1 MSTPDPVAAVNP
13 PPRRKPLFLAGVLLI
28 ILGPVLNFVQI
39 SMAKLSTPWYLPIL
53 ATAGVVCLIA
63 SLRQR
68 RSVIRIVFATLF
80 TMLCGGEWY
89 MLLIAAKTPPY
100 TGPAQVGSKVPEFS
114 ATLADG
120 TAFTNEN
127 LAKGGEGRTALIF
140 NRGRW

>member
-1 MSTPDPVAAVNP
+1 MSNSEPNSTAVA
-13 PPRRKPLFLAGVLLI
+13 PPRRRPLFLIGVLLI

-39 SMAKLSTPWYLPIL
+39 SMAKLTTPWYLPIL
-53 ATAGVVCLIA
+53 ATVGVACLIA

-68 RSVIRIVFATLF
+68 RSVVRIVFATLF
-80 TMLCGGEWY
+80 TLLCGAEWY
-89 MLLIAAKTPPY
+89 LLLIAAKTPPY
-100 TGPAQVGSKVPEFS
+100 TGPAQVGSKIPEFS

-120 TAFTNEN
+120 TTFTNED